1 MDKGLFIIFEGLDG
15 SGKSTQISLLTR
27 YLEATGCQVQH
38 TAEPTELPT
47 GKLLREALGGA
58 GNTDPAYLAGLFLA
72 DRVAHNTDPEQGII
86 QLLNQGISVISDR
99 YYYSS
104 FAYQGMDTDLDWVLD
119 MNLNSPVVCKPDLC
133 IFLDVDYRTCKERID
148 SRQGRL
154 EIFEKD
160 LETLARIRDKFFEV
174 FRLLESTE
182 NIKIVNADRPPE
194 EIAREI
200 IEIVDQ
206 LMQKRTA

>member
-1 MDKGLFIIFEGLDG
+1 MEKGLFIVFEGLDG
-15 SGKSTQISLLTR
+15 SGKSTQIGLLTR
-27 YLEATGCQVQH
+27 HLEARGCQVWH
-38 TAEPTELPT
+38 TAEPTGLPT
-47 GKLLREALGGA
+47 GKLLRQALGGG

-72 DRVAHNTDPEQGII
+72 DRVAHNTDPEQGIG
-86 QLLNQGISVISDR
+86 QRLDRGISVISDR

-104 FAYQGMDTDLDWVLD
+104 FAYQGMDTDLGWVMN
-119 MNLNSPVVCKPDLC
+119 MNLCSPAIRKPDLC

-160 LETLARIRDKFFEV
+160 VETLARIRDKFFEV
-174 FRLLESTE
+174 FRLLELTE

-200 IEIVDQ
+200 IEIVDE